1 MEQILGFLQP
11 LLEIYAGSQG
21 WLVAVIAYIGS
32 ARAFIKPLMSVA
44 RAYVDFTKSDKDNI
58 QLDKV
63 ESSKVYTGILYAI
76 DWLTSIKFKK

>member
-44 RAYVDFTKSDKDNI
+44 RAYVDFTKSDKDNKK
-58 QLDKV
+58 LDELEKGNTLK
-63 ESSKVYTGILYAI
+63 SILYAI